1 MSGAP
6 RHVAIVG
13 GGIAG
18 LSTAFALQAQAAEAE
33 FPLSITVIEAGSS
46 WGGKIAT
53 HRVGELVIERG
64 PDSFLSQKP
73 AGLELCAKLGL
84 SDRLVN
90 TNPSGQ
96 GAFVYSRGKLRRLP
110 EGLVLFVPSKLGP
123 FLRSGLLSLPGIM
136 RMGADLVLPRQHVKG
151 DESLADFFRRR
162 FGAEA
167 FDRLIEPLM
176 AGIYAGDAEQMSLR
190 ATFPRFIELERK
202 HGSLIR
208 GMLAGRRNAASSG
221 QAPQAGPSPRTMF
234 VTMKNGMDELVQA
247 LVGRVER
254 AGAALQPG
262 RRVHSLRAPSVRS
275 KVWTY
280 DLVLEDG
287 GVVTADVVVL
297 AVPAYVAAP
306 LIRPHSRPAAEKL
319 EAIPYATTATVSL
332 AYAATDLGPQ
342 VRGFGFVVPRAERR
356 DLIAATWT
364 SLKWPHR
371 APPSQTLIRCYLGGV
386 GREQS
391 LALDDDALLRRVKEE
406 LRAMVGVTAEP
417 AYADVSRWERGMPQ
431 YTIGHPSR
439 LEALQ
444 VALNPYKGLYLTGA
458 AYRGVG
464 IPDCIKDGSDTAAH
478 IVRYLAERRA

>member
-18 LSTAFALQAQAAEAE
+18 LSTAFALQEQAAEAE
-33 FPLSITVIEAGSS
+33 FPLSITVIEAGSF

-96 GAFVYSRGKLRRLP
+96 GAFVYSRGKLRQLP

-151 DESLADFFRRR
+151 DESLAAFFRRR

-167 FDRLIEPLM
+167 IDRLIEPLM

>member
-1 MSGAP
+1 M
-6 RHVAIVG
+6 IVG

-18 LSTAFALQAQAAEAE
+18 LSTAFALQEQAAKAE
-33 FPLSITVIEAGSS
+33 FPLSITVIEAGWS

-84 SDRLVN
+84 TDRLVN

-96 GAFVYSRGKLRRLP
+96 GAFVYSRGKLRQLP

-123 FLRSGLLSLPGIM
+123 FLRSGLLSLPGIL

-151 DESLADFFRRR
+151 DESLAAFFRRR

-167 FDRLIEPLM
+167 FERLIEPLM

-234 VTMKNGMDELVQA
+234 VTMKNGMDELVQS

-254 AGAALQPG
+254 AGATLQPG
-262 RRVHSLRAPSVRS
+262 RRVQSLRAPSVRS

-280 DLVLEDG
+280 DLVLEDE

-297 AVPAYVAAP
+297 AVPAYAAAP

-319 EAIPYATTATVSL
+319 DAIPYATTATVSL
-332 AYAATDLGPQ
+332 AYATTDLGPQ

-386 GREQS
+386 GREQA
-391 LALDDDALLRRVKEE
+391 LALDDDALVRRVRDE
-406 LRAMVGVTAEP
+406 LRTMAGMTAEP

>member
-18 LSTAFALQAQAAEAE
+18 LSTAFALQEQAAEAE

-151 DESLADFFRRR
+151 DESLAAFFRRR

-167 FDRLIEPLM
+167 FERLIEPLM

-247 LVGRVER
+247 LVGRV
-254 AGAALQPG
+254 
-262 RRVHSLRAPSVRS
+262 
-275 KVWTY
+275 
-280 DLVLEDG
+280 
-287 GVVTADVVVL
+287 
-297 AVPAYVAAP
+297 
-306 LIRPHSRPAAEKL
+306 
-319 EAIPYATTATVSL
+319 
-332 AYAATDLGPQ
+332 
-342 VRGFGFVVPRAERR
+342 
-356 DLIAATWT
+356 
-364 SLKWPHR
+364 
-371 APPSQTLIRCYLGGV
+371 
-386 GREQS
+386 
-391 LALDDDALLRRVKEE
+391 
-406 LRAMVGVTAEP
+406 
-417 AYADVSRWERGMPQ
+417 
-431 YTIGHPSR
+431 
-439 LEALQ
+439 
-444 VALNPYKGLYLTGA
+444 
-458 AYRGVG
+458 
-464 IPDCIKDGSDTAAH
+464 
-478 IVRYLAERRA
+478 